1 MSLNT
6 GRVLLSSITT
16 ASSQATV
23 DFDDMMTSDY
33 DIFELDFVKSQG
45 VDNGEFML
53 FQLGTGSTYDS
64 GASDYTEAGMRI
76 LSNTNVPSGFGDET
90 STGANIGQ
98 GLA

>member
-45 VDNGEFML
+45 ETNGEL
-53 FQLGTGSTYDS
+53 
-64 GASDYTEAGMRI
+64 I
-76 LSNTNVPSGFGDET
+76 
-90 STGANIGQ
+90 
-98 GLA
+98 